1 MIEKYSKVDKAAYEE
16 FVTSHENGS
25 FLQSSFWPSVK
36 KEWKNEIIVSKDEN
50 GKING
55 TLSLLIR
62 RMPVPLFNVTVA
74 YAPRGPVCDYTDTET
89 MRALISEAKA
99 VSKSY
104 GACVVKCDPDK
115 SYENAEL
122 ISAAKALGLKIK
134 VHGLAYENMQ
144 PICNHKIDLSKA
156 NHPLDL
162 QFFCSKTRNLIRTAN
177 KRGAELYYGTKDDID
192 EFYEIIKET
201 EARNGIS
208 LRNAEYY
215 RRMLDVIPKENL
227 LFILVKAEGRVIAG
241 GIFILYG
248 KTITYSYSAMANG
261 VGKYN
266 AMYLIQYEIM
276 RYGVE
281 NGYDI
286 YDMGGVDGNDLTEGI
301 AVFKANFG
309 GGVIRNIG
317 ELDAVIKPFEY
328 FLFNFSLG
336 TGRKILKAL
345 RRKK

>member
-1 MIEKYSKVDKAAYEE
+1 MIEKYSKVDKDAYEA

-89 MRALISEAKA
+89 MRALITEAKA

-122 ISAAKALGLKIK
+122 ISAAKELGLKIK

-144 PICNHKIDLSKA
+144 PICNHKI
-156 NHPLDL
+156 PLNEIKCDVID
-162 QFFCSKTRNLIRTAN
+162 FYNSKTRNKIKTGL
-177 KRGAELYYGTKDDID
+177 KRGTEIFYGTKEDLPA
-192 EFYEIIKET
+192 FYEIIKQT
-201 EARNGIS
+201 EERKNIS
-208 LRNAEYY
+208 LRDMDYY
-215 RRMLDVIPKENL
+215 NRMFDVIPKENM
-227 LFILVKAEGRVIAG
+227 LFILARAEGRVIAG

-248 KTITYSYSAMANG
+248 KTITYSYSAMATDAG
-261 VGKYN
+261 HYH
-266 AMYLIQYEIM
+266 AMHLIQHEIM

-281 NGYDI
+281 NGYEI
-286 YDMGGVDGNDLTEGI
+286 YDMGGVDGNDLKEGV
-301 AVFKANFG
+301 AVFKSNFG
-309 GGVIRNIG
+309 GGVVRNIG
-317 ELDAVIKPFEY
+317 ELDTVIKPFEY

-336 TGRKILKAL
+336 TGRKILKTL
-345 RRKK
+345 KKKK